1 MSEANSLARLN
12 HNSKAMITIFGTPA
26 KDFRRA
32 CEGVS
37 TERLESSLREA
48 RNVWDNR
55 PENAPRDMF
64 YVVQVISKV
73 LSKRYINDVRAM
85 DFRPMNHI

>member
-1 MSEANSLARLN
+1 
-12 HNSKAMITIFGTPA
+12 MITIFGTPE

-37 TERLESSLREA
+37 TDGLESSLDEA
-48 RNVWDNR
+48 RKVWDNR
-55 PENAPRDMF
+55 PEDAPRDMF
-64 YVVQVISKV
+64 YMVQVISRV

-85 DFRPMNHI
+85 NFRPMNHI

>member
-1 MSEANSLARLN
+1 
-12 HNSKAMITIFGTPA
+12 MIFE

-37 TERLESSLREA
+37 TERLENALREIKNLPDTFETV
-48 RNVWDNR
+48 RI
-55 PENAPRDMF
+55 
-64 YVVQVISKV
+64 ISEV

>member
-1 MSEANSLARLN
+1 MTFE
-12 HNSKAMITIFGTPA
+12 

-37 TERLESSLREA
+37 TERLENALRE
-48 RNVWDNR
+48 V
-55 PENAPRDMF
+55 RDLPDTF
-64 YVVQVISKV
+64 DTVRIISEV

-85 DFRPMNHI
+85 DFRPMKHL

>member
-1 MSEANSLARLN
+1 
-12 HNSKAMITIFGTPA
+12 MITIFGTPA

-37 TERLESSLREA
+37 TERLENALREA
-48 RNVWDNR
+48 RKVW
-55 PENAPRDMF
+55 ENQPDADTFETVRI
-64 YVVQVISKV
+64 ISRV